1 MDDLQ
6 TLYNRVQTIR
16 ERLRSTQGVQ
26 KQYQQDMLYLLG
38 QIERRLHQKEV
49 QLSEARAQI
58 ETLQRTNQDLI
69 GIVQSLLEAVEITV
83 DPEVDNVFRR
93 LAETT
98 RGLASDAKKAEVA
111 EPLWFG
117 EDAEGSV
124 VDPALEAADDNDE
137 SPPPDE
143 AELDGRGAPRLPTL
157 SLVTRRNKP

>member
-49 QLSEARAQI
+49 QLSEARTQI

-69 GIVQSLLEAVEITV
+69 GIVQSLLEAVEISV
-83 DPEVDNVFRR
+83 DPEVDSVFRR

-98 RGLASDAKKAEVA
+98 RGLASDAKKAEA
-111 EPLWFG
+111 TEPLWFG
-117 EDAEGSV
+117 EDAADNAI
-124 VDPALEAADDNDE
+124 DPTPETADDEPE
-137 SPPPDE
+137 SPPSDE

>member
-16 ERLRSTQGVQ
+16 DRLRATQGVQ

-49 QLSEARAQI
+49 QLGEARTQI

-69 GIVQSLLEAVEITV
+69 GIVQSLLEAVEISV
-83 DPEVDNVFRR
+83 DPEVDSVFRR

-98 RGLASDAKKAEVA
+98 RGLASDTQKAQTA

-117 EDAEGSV
+117 EDADDGAV
-124 VDPALEAADDNDE
+124 PPAADATDDEPE
-137 SPPPDE
+137 SPPSDDSDV
-143 AELDGRGAPRLPTL
+143 DGRGAPRLPTL
-157 SLVTRRNKP
+157 SLVTRRNKQ